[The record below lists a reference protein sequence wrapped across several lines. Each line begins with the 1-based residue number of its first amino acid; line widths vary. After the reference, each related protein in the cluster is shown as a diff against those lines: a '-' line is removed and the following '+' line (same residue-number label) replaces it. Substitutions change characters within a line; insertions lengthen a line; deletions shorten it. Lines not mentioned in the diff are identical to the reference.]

1 MRKMGL
7 DIGDK
12 RIGVAVSDAL
22 NITAQG
28 KTVIVRKEHQK
39 DLRQI
44 EKLIQKYNITEVVAG
59 LPVNMDNTEGPQ
71 VDKVRNYVNFLK
83 NNLEIPVVFWD
94 ERLTSLE
101 AERVLIKADLSRA
114 QRKKVIDQVAA
125 SLILQN
131 YLDHQ
136 NYQKE
141 REDNN
146 G

>member
-28 KTVIVRKEHQK
+28 KTVIVRKEHKK

-44 EKLIQKYNITEVVAG
+44 EELIQKYNITEVVAG

>member
-44 EKLIQKYNITEVVAG
+44 EELIQKYNITEVVAG